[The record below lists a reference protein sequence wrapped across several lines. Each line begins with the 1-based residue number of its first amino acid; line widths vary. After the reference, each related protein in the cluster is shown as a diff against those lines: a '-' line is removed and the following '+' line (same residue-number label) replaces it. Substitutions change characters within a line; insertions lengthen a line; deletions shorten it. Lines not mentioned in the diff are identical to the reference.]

1 MLTKIQMAADPP
13 SKDVRELLSSAVTHV
28 KAGDLDDA
36 LTTLKELLERDPKNE
51 IALGLLA
58 AIWCDLG
65 LVQKGTQGLKE
76 LLARD
81 PGNPLARIQLGL
93 TQRADGKPELA
104 LATWKQ
110 GVEAGDI
117 GALYWSAVVKY
128 ENGAAEEALKML
140 TRAAALTGPAHP
152 LHQAVQQLLALVESS
167 RRS

>member
-1 MLTKIQMAADPP
+1 MAADLR
-13 SKDVRELLSSAVTHV
+13 SRGVRELLSLAVAHV

-36 LTTLKELLERDPKNE
+36 LTTLKEQLESDPKNE

-65 LVQKGTQGLKE
+65 LAQKGAQAFKD

-128 ENGAAEEALKML
+128 ENGAAEDALSLL
-140 TRAAALTGPAHP
+140 TRAAALTGPTHP
-152 LHQAVQQLLALVESS
+152 LHQAVQQLLVLVENS

>member
-1 MLTKIQMAADPP
+1 MAADPP
-13 SKDVRELLSSAVTHV
+13 SKEVRELLSSAVTHV